1 MFTNFWGSKATSLG
15 VLVIKPLKFVKQNF
29 TPRLGGE
36 HGSETLFLIFPFLA
50 FRTHVRVQTT
60 ILEMIAYLPTFGLNL
75 RKSVGKYS
83 IHEAFEFFL
92 QCVVKLMIDHCTTL
106 FGSKQS
112 KYLPKLLEL
121 IPKPELRVILEGFPH
136 FSE

>member
-1 MFTNFWGSKATSLG
+1 MGFSLETTE
-15 VLVIKPLKFVKQNF
+15 VCETKI

-83 IHEAFEFFL
+83 IHEAFEF
-92 QCVVKLMIDHCTTL
+92 
-106 FGSKQS
+106 
-112 KYLPKLLEL
+112 YLPMCCQ
-121 IPKPELRVILEGFPH
+121 VDD
-136 FSE
+136 